1 MKLSDSGL
9 LISVGVVVWKLIK
22 NVKVYYWKK
31 SQFPVLTFWI
41 GALVVV
47 LFLKILGATVVVFTV
62 LGAPFWFW
70 PSKGHEPEQYP
81 QLSPIDSKFESTL
94 VAHQN
99 LPSKSSSFVQA
110 VLNLKYES
118 EKFELK

>member
-1 MKLSDSGL
+1 MEGIDDP
-9 LISVGVVVWKLIK
+9 K
-22 NVKVYYWKK
+22 NHFEINWPLKYTTGKK
-31 SQFPVLTFWI
+31 SQFPVLTFRI

-47 LFLKILGATVVVFTV
+47 FFLKILGATVVVFTV

-70 PSKGHEPEQYP
+70 SSKGHEPEQYP
-81 QLSPIDSKFESTL
+81 QKSPIDSKFESTL

-118 EKFELK
+118 EKFGLK